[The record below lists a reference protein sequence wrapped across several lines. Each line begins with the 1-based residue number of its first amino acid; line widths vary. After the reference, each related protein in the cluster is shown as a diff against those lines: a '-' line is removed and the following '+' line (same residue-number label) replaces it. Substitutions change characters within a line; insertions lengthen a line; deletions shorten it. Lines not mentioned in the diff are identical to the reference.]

1 MAQMNATQLQSYYDQ
16 TPNARRMALVSVGL
30 VMVVCS
36 LALSAVN
43 IAIPRIAFDLQASAI
58 AVSLIPVAMLWGNV
72 VFLLPIGRLA
82 DIVGRKRMFVT
93 GIILFILS
101 SLCVLLP
108 QSITSLLLIRVVQG
122 ISSSM
127 VYGTSMA
134 IIGVVYANSNRGQA
148 LGIAASS
155 VYLGLTLGPLI
166 GGWLTQ
172 HWGWQSVF
180 WAPTGVLILC
190 LVVLFVY
197 VKGDWKSQVR
207 VAFDW
212 QGSLIFAAWVSAF
225 MLGLSRLT
233 DWRFAL
239 LALFGLVLLAFFVWH
254 QSRAPSPLVKLSAL
268 RANRIFNRSL
278 LSAFFIYGSS
288 FSMVFLLSLYL
299 QYIHGLSPSETGQIV
314 LIQTLIMM
322 VLAPITGRL
331 SDRFEPRILSTIG
344 CGFFVIGYGMLFRLD
359 MQTSLHYVML
369 ALVFLGLG
377 FGFFSSPNNNAAIG
391 SVAADKLSI
400 AAVLLNL
407 ARTMGNMVSS
417 AIVMTLFSVTMG
429 GAAITLELYPE
440 LLFVIKVTM
449 ALSMGYA
456 LIAAIFS
463 YRRGTI
469 H

>member
-1 MAQMNATQLQSYYDQ
+1 MNTTQLQTYYDQ
-16 TPNARRMALVSVGL
+16 TPSARRMALVSVGL
-30 VMVVCS
+30 VMMICS

-43 IAIPRIAFDLQASAI
+43 IAIPRIADDLQTSAV
-58 AVSLIPVAMLWGNV
+58 AVSWIPVAMLWGNV
-72 VFLLPIGRLA
+72 VFLLPIGRIA

-93 GIILFILS
+93 GMLLFILS
-101 SLCVLLP
+101 SACVLLP
-108 QSITSLLLIRVVQG
+108 QTIETLLLIRVVQG

-134 IIGVVYANSNRGQA
+134 IIGIVYANSNRGQA

-172 HWGWQSVF
+172 HWGWKSVF
-180 WAPTGVLILC
+180 WAPLPILVLC
-190 LVVLFVY
+190 LVALFAY
-197 VKGDWKSQVR
+197 VKGEWKSQHR
-207 VAFDW
+207 VKFDW
-212 QGSLIFAAWVSAF
+212 QGSLIFGAWVSAF

-239 LALFGLVLLAFFVWH
+239 LAIFGLLLLAFFVWH
-254 QSRAPSPLVKLSAL
+254 QSKVASPLIRLSAL
-268 RANRIFNRSL
+268 RANRIFNSSL

-322 VLAPITGRL
+322 ILAPITGRL
-331 SDRFEPRILSTIG
+331 SDRFEPRVLSTIG
-344 CGFFVIGYGMLFRLD
+344 CLLFVVGYAMLYRLD
-359 MQTSLHYVML
+359 MQTPLQYVMV

-391 SVAADKLSI
+391 SVTADQLSI
-400 AAVLLNL
+400 AAVMLNL

-417 AIVMTLFSVTMG
+417 AIVLTLFSVTMG
-429 GAAITLELYPE
+429 GAAITSALYPE
-440 LLFVIKVTM
+440 LLLVIKITM
-449 ALSMGYA
+449 ALSVCYA
-456 LIAAIFS
+456 LVAAVFS

>member
-1 MAQMNATQLQSYYDQ
+1 MLVMNTTQLQSYYDQ
-16 TPNARRMALVSVGL
+16 TPSARRMALASVGL
-30 VMVVCS
+30 VMMICS

-43 IAIPRIAFDLQASAI
+43 IAIPRIAEDLQASAL
-58 AVSLIPVAMLWGNV
+58 AVSWIPVAMLWGNV
-72 VFLLPIGRLA
+72 VFLLPIGRIA
-82 DIVGRKRMFVT
+82 DIVGRKRVFVA
-93 GIILFILS
+93 GMLLFILS

-108 QSITSLLLIRVVQG
+108 QSIGTLLLIRVVQG

-155 VYLGLTLGPLI
+155 VYLGLTLGPLV
-166 GGWLTQ
+166 GGWLTE
-172 HWGWQSVF
+172 HWGWKSVF
-180 WAPTGVLILC
+180 WVPVPILLLC
-190 LVVLFVY
+190 LVALLSY
-197 VKGDWKSQVR
+197 VKGDWKSELK
-207 VAFDW
+207 AKFDW

-239 LALFGLVLLAFFVWH
+239 LAILGLVLLAVFVWH
-254 QSRAPSPLVKLSAL
+254 QSKIDSPLIRLSAL

-299 QYIHGLSPSETGQIV
+299 QYIHQLSPSEAGQIV

-331 SDRFEPRILSTIG
+331 SDRFEPRILSTFG
-344 CGFFVIGYGMLFRLD
+344 CLLFVIGYAMLFRLD
-359 MQTSLHYVML
+359 MNTSLHYVML

-391 SVAADKLSI
+391 SVPADKLSI

-407 ARTMGNMVSS
+407 ARTMGNMISS
-417 AIVMTLFSVTMG
+417 AIVMTLFSITMG
-429 GAAITLELYPE
+429 GAAITSALYPE
-440 LLFVIKVTM
+440 LLLVIKITM
-449 ALSMGYA
+449 ILSICYA
-456 LIAAIFS
+456 LIAATFS

-469 H
+469 Y

>member
-16 TPNARRMALVSVGL
+16 TPSARRMALVSVGL
-30 VMVVCS
+30 VMMVCS

-43 IAIPRIAFDLQASAI
+43 IAIPHIAFDLQASAI
-58 AVSLIPVAMLWGNV
+58 AVSWIPVAMLWGNV

-93 GIILFILS
+93 GILLFILS

-108 QSITSLLLIRVVQG
+108 QSISSLLIIRVVQG

-172 HWGWQSVF
+172 HLGWQSVF
-180 WAPTGVLILC
+180 WAPTGILVLC

-197 VKGDWKSQVR
+197 VKGDWQSSIR
-207 VAFDW
+207 VKFDW

-239 LALFGLVLLAFFVWH
+239 LALFGLMLLVFFVWH
-254 QSRAPSPLVKLSAL
+254 QLRSPSPLVELSAL

-331 SDRFEPRILSTIG
+331 SDRFEPRILSTMG
-344 CGFFVIGYGMLFRLD
+344 CGLFVVGYGMLFRLD

-391 SVAADKLSI
+391 SVSADKLSI

-429 GAAITLELYPE
+429 GAAITSELYPQ
-440 LLFVIKVTM
+440 LLLVIKITM
-449 ALSMGYA
+449 ALSMCYA
-456 LIAAIFS
+456 LIAAVFS

>member
-1 MAQMNATQLQSYYDQ
+1 MAKMNATQLQSYYDQ

-30 VMVVCS
+30 VMMVCS

-43 IAIPRIAFDLQASAI
+43 IAIPRIAEDLQASASG
-58 AVSLIPVAMLWGNV
+58 VSWIPVAMLWGNV
-72 VFLLPIGRLA
+72 VFLLPIGRIA
-82 DIVGRKRMFVT
+82 DIVGRKRVFVT
-93 GIILFILS
+93 GILLFIVS
-101 SLCVLLP
+101 SVCILLP
-108 QSITSLLLIRVVQG
+108 QSIGTLLFIRVAQG

-166 GGWLTQ
+166 GGWK
-172 HWGWQSVF
+172 SAF
-180 WAPTGVLILC
+180 WAPIPILILC
-190 LVVLFVY
+190 LVVLSAY
-197 VKGDWKSQVR
+197 VKGDWKSDLR
-207 VAFDW
+207 AKFDW

-225 MLGLSRLT
+225 MMGLSRLT

-239 LALFGLVLLAFFVWH
+239 LAIFGLVLLAVFVRH
-254 QSRAPSPLVKLSAL
+254 QSKIESPLIRLSAL

-299 QYIHGLSPSETGQIV
+299 QYIHQLSPSEAGQIV

-331 SDRFEPRILSTIG
+331 SDRFEPRVLSTFG
-344 CGFFVIGYGMLFRLD
+344 CLLFVIGYAMLFRLD
-359 MQTSLHYVML
+359 MNTSLQYVML

-391 SVAADKLSI
+391 SVPADKLSI

-429 GAAITLELYPE
+429 GAAITPELYPQ
-440 LLFVIKVTM
+440 LLLVIKITM
-449 ALSMGYA
+449 VLSVCYA
-456 LIAAIFS
+456 LIAATFS

>member
-1 MAQMNATQLQSYYDQ
+1 MNDAQLQSYYDQ
-16 TPNARRMALVSVGL
+16 APSARRMVLVSVGL
-30 VMVVCS
+30 VMMLCS
-36 LALSAVN
+36 LALSSVN
-43 IAIPRIAFDLQASAI
+43 IAVPNIAEDLQASAM
-58 AVSLIPVAMLWGNV
+58 AVSWIPVAMLWGNV

-82 DIVGRKRMFVT
+82 DMVGRKRMFVT
-93 GIILFILS
+93 GMVLFILS
-101 SLCVLLP
+101 SLCILLP
-108 QSITSLLLIRVVQG
+108 QSINSLLLIRVAQG

-148 LGIAASS
+148 LGIGASS
-155 VYLGLTLGPLI
+155 VYFGLTLGPLV
-166 GGWLTQ
+166 GGWLTE
-172 HWGWQSVF
+172 HWGWASVF
-180 WAPTGVLILC
+180 WAPIPVLVLC
-190 LVVLFVY
+190 LVVLFVF
-197 VKGDWKSQVR
+197 VKGDWKSSVKAQ
-207 VAFDW
+207 FDW
-212 QGSLIFAAWVSAF
+212 QGSLIFAAWVTAF

-239 LALFGLVLLAFFVWH
+239 LAVFGLLLLVAFVWH
-254 QSRAPSPLVKLSAL
+254 QSKVESPLLRLSAL

-288 FSMVFLLSLYL
+288 FSMIFLLSLYL
-299 QYIHGLSPSETGQIV
+299 QYIHNLSPSEAGQII

-331 SDRFEPRILSTIG
+331 SDRFEPRVLSTFG
-344 CGFFVIGYGMLFRLD
+344 CLLFVMGYAMLFRLD
-359 MQTSLHYVML
+359 MNTSLHYVML
-369 ALVFLGLG
+369 ALVLLGLG

-391 SVAADKLSI
+391 SVPADKLSI
-400 AAVLLNL
+400 AAALLNL

-429 GAAITLELYPE
+429 GAAITAEIYPQ
-440 LLFVIKVTM
+440 LLLVIKITM
-449 ALSMGYA
+449 GLSVCYA
-456 LIAAIFS
+456 FIAAVFS

>member
-1 MAQMNATQLQSYYDQ
+1 MNTTQLQSYYDQ
-16 TPNARRMALVSVGL
+16 TPSARRMALASVGL
-30 VMVVCS
+30 VMMICS

-43 IAIPRIAFDLQASAI
+43 IAIPRIAEDLQASAL
-58 AVSLIPVAMLWGNV
+58 AVSWIPVAMLWGNV
-72 VFLLPIGRLA
+72 VFLLPIGRIA
-82 DIVGRKRMFVT
+82 DIVGRKRVFVA
-93 GIILFILS
+93 GMLLFILS

-108 QSITSLLLIRVVQG
+108 QSIGTLLVIRVVQG

-155 VYLGLTLGPLI
+155 VYLGLTLGPLV
-166 GGWLTQ
+166 GGWLTE
-172 HWGWQSVF
+172 HWGWKSVF
-180 WAPTGVLILC
+180 WVPVPILLLC
-190 LVVLFVY
+190 LVALLSY
-197 VKGDWKSQVR
+197 VKGDWKSELKAQ
-207 VAFDW
+207 FDW

-239 LALFGLVLLAFFVWH
+239 LAILGLVFVWH
-254 QSRAPSPLVKLSAL
+254 QSKIDSPLLRLSAL

-299 QYIHGLSPSETGQIV
+299 QYIHQLSPSEAGQIV

-331 SDRFEPRILSTIG
+331 SDRFEPRILSTFG
-344 CGFFVIGYGMLFRLD
+344 CLLFVIGYAMLFRLD
-359 MQTSLHYVML
+359 MNTSLHYVML

-391 SVAADKLSI
+391 SVPADKLSI

-407 ARTMGNMVSS
+407 ARTMGNMISS
-417 AIVMTLFSVTMG
+417 AIVMTLFSITMG
-429 GAAITLELYPE
+429 GAAITSALYPQ
-440 LLFVIKVTM
+440 LLLVIKITM
-449 ALSMGYA
+449 ILSMCYA
-456 LIAAIFS
+456 LIAATFS